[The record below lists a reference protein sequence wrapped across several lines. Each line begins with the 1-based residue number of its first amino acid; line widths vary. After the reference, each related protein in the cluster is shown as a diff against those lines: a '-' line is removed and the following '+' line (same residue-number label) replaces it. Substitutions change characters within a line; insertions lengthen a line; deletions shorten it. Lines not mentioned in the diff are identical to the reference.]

1 MLLKVS
7 NFTYATALDLVMGY
21 YNIKLSDDA
30 SKLCTITTLFGKCE
44 YLPLPM
50 GISIV
55 PDIFQDRICQLFED
69 LETVKAYM
77 DDLLV
82 ATLGTYEEHLKEL
95 KCKIDKY
102 LLCQPEIEYLGYIIT
117 KEGIKP

>member
-7 NFTYATALDLVMGY
+7 NFTYAMALDLVMGY

-30 SKLCTITTLFGKCE
+30 SKLLTITTPFGKYE
-44 YLPLPM
+44 YLRLPM
-50 GISIV
+50 GVSIA

-82 ATLGTYEEHLKEL
+82 VSRGTFE
-95 KCKIDKY
+95 
-102 LLCQPEIEYLGYIIT
+102 EYLQELEIFMVGQ
-117 KEGIKP
+117 KCSFKKGS